1 MTLPFGDDDLERDLD
16 VTTLC
21 FLDDPDALFILDG
34 DLDLDICVAFLFGD
48 GDLEGDSPRMR
59 FRTRSTRAL
68 LVFFCGI
75 SL

>member
-16 VTTLC
+16 VTTLR
-21 FLDDPDALFILDG
+21 LPDDPDALLMFDG
-34 DLDLDICVAFLFGD
+34 DLDLDFCVACLFGD

-59 FRTRSTRAL
+59 LRTRSTRAL